1 MRNKTRHP
9 LCTFK
14 FLHSWH
20 VINIIKISN
29 CIITISSIGLSL
41 LLRKPEVLN
50 TSLVVGIEVIRLDH
64 FDRRLIYFW
73 ILCLSNRWSYSF
85 LLTSKIASLWSTTTA
100 PRTFI
105 CWWFILMSLIP
116 SIIRSIVIQKG
127 TSSHICRKSMTS
139 FYFFEILL
147 FAFNRVLI
155 GSLTI
160 RNRWHFRH

>member
-1 MRNKTRHP
+1 MRNKTRQP

-29 CIITISSIGLSL
+29 CIITISSIRLSL

-50 TSLVVGIEVIRLDH
+50 TSIVVGIKGIRLSH
-64 FDRRLIYFW
+64 FDRWLIYFW

-85 LLTSKIASLWSTTTA
+85 LLTGKIASLWCTTTT

-105 CWWFILMSLIP
+105 CWWFVFMSLISP
-116 SIIRSIVIQKG
+116 IIWSIVIQKG
-127 TSSHICRKSMTS
+127 ASSHICRESMTS

-147 FAFNRVLI
+147 FALYRVLI